1 MRIAQGLTAAG
12 KGLVTLSPFH
22 SDRLLLNGPAMAGL
36 LTVMHAAVD
45 FKGTLLAKMDFMLFY
60 LACST
65 NPRFLTTM
73 TSDMEP
79 VQISVRVGLA
89 VETVGQ
95 AGRPKTITGF
105 QTQTSPVLVGA
116 KERAELGNREYI
128 TLGSVLEGC
137 VLVEKAPEEKVEV

>member
-1 MRIAQGLTAAG
+1 
-12 KGLVTLSPFH
+12 
-22 SDRLLLNGPAMAGL
+22 
-36 LTVMHAAVD
+36 
-45 FKGTLLAKMDFMLFY
+45 
-60 LACST
+60 
-65 NPRFLTTM
+65 M